1 MPPAVKLHRAAVVI
15 PLVLLVVACAS
26 EPVAPLPPRP
36 PPPAARLARPD
47 EPQLAEVRRLTFGG
61 ENAEAYWSWDG
72 AQLIFQ
78 AREGATGQACDRIYR
93 MTPFTRDGQPPQPIP
108 VSSGKGAT
116 TCSYFL
122 PSDQEVIYASTH
134 LGGDACPPRPD
145 HSHGYVWALTP
156 SFDIF
161 RANVDGSNVR
171 RLTDAPGYDAEGTV
185 CARDGSI
192 VFTSVRDGDLDL
204 YRMDADGSHVRR
216 LTDTPGYDGGAFFN
230 ADCTR
235 LVWRASRPK
244 PGKELDDYQALLAQ
258 GLVRP
263 TQLEIYAADV
273 GPQGLSEVRQ
283 VTYLGAASFAPYW
296 DPSQRRIIFSS
307 NVGSPSG
314 REFDLWAVDLQG
326 TRLERV
332 TTAPGFDGFP
342 MFSPDGRTLA
352 FSSNRTT
359 PEGKHDTDIFVARWA
374 DAPPIYA
381 EGPADR
387 ILRDVTWLADPERQ
401 GRGVGTPGLERA
413 GRYVED
419 RMKAIGLAPA
429 GDGGT
434 FEQRVA
440 VPTGVRVAPSTAVAI
455 DGTPAA
461 ADGFAPFAFSTNATA
476 SGEVVL
482 AGYGIVS
489 KELGIDDYKGIDAKN
504 KMVLVHRFVPA
515 HVPGHADPSGADKR
529 RLGDVRLKAWVAREH
544 GARALIVVDWPE
556 RVHGGAVSNEPEPPE
571 APLPSLS
578 VDGPADDAG
587 IPVVA
592 LRRAAAVRAIAGLE
606 RRGRVTA
613 SVEVHLA
620 RTQADAFNV
629 VGRLPAQAPD
639 RRDGVIVVGA
649 HVDHLGLGGPGS
661 LQPDIHAPHPGADD
675 NASGTATILEI
686 ARALAQHP
694 ERLRRDVV
702 FVAFTGEETGVIGST
717 LFTKTPPGG
726 LAMKDVVAMVNLDM
740 VGRMR
745 SDRLNVL
752 GGDSAPE
759 WPGLVQPACDAA
771 GVTCTIG
778 GDGYGPSDHMP
789 FYAAGVPVLFF
800 FTGEHADYHTPS
812 DTADKIN
819 AAGAAQVARI
829 GQDVAVA
836 LGAADKLTYRAAP
849 SPAPPGDVRH
859 SHASLG
865 TIPDYSGAP
874 TSEPG
879 VLLAGVRPGGA
890 ADKAGIR
897 RGDVLVK
904 LGDHALKSLEDF
916 MFALD
921 ALQPGDV
928 VKVVVARDG
937 KRVELTATL
946 QEAGRR

>member
-1 MPPAVKLHRAAVVI
+1 VNIQCAPVI
-15 PLVLLVVACAS
+15 SAFLLVVACAP
-26 EPVAPLPPRP
+26 EPSTPPKPPAPPAPAPLTRT
-36 PPPAARLARPD
+36 D
-47 EPQLAEVRRLTFGG
+47 EPELADVRRLTFGG
-61 ENAEAYWSWDG
+61 ENAEAYWSWG
-72 AQLIFQ
+72 GTQLIFQ

-93 MTPFTRDGQPPQPIP
+93 MNPVMEDGQPPRPIP

-122 PSDQEVIYASTH
+122 PGDQEVIYASTQ
-134 LGGDACPPRPD
+134 LGGDACPARPD
-145 HSHGYVWALTP
+145 HSHGYVWPLTP

-185 CARDGSI
+185 CAKDGSI

-204 YRMDADGSHVRR
+204 YRMKADGSDVRR
-216 LTDTPGYDGGAFFN
+216 LTDMPGYDGGAFFN

-244 PGKELDDYQALLAQ
+244 AGKELDDYRALLAQ

-263 TQLEIYAADV
+263 TQLEIYAAEV
-273 GPQGLSEVRQ
+273 GEQGLSDVRQ

-296 DPSQRRIIFSS
+296 EPSQRRIIFSS
-307 NVGSPSG
+307 NVGSSSG

-332 TTAPGFDGFP
+332 TTATGFDGFP

-352 FSSNRTT
+352 FSSNRMT
-359 PEGKHDTDIFVARWA
+359 PQGKHDTDVFIARWA
-374 DAPPIYA
+374 DAPPVFA

-387 ILRDVTWLADPERQ
+387 ILRDVEWLADPERL
-401 GRGVGTPGLERA
+401 GRGVGTAGLELA

-440 VPTGVRVAPSTAVAI
+440 VPTGVRVERATAVAI
-455 DGTPAA
+455 DGTPAP
-461 ADGFAPFAFSTNATA
+461 ADGFAPFAFSTSGKA

-489 KELGIDDYKGIDAKN
+489 KDLGIDDYKGVDAKG
-504 KMVLVHRFVPA
+504 KLVLVHRFVPS
-515 HVPGHADPSGADKR
+515 HVRGHADPSGGERR

-556 RVHGGAVSNEPEPPE
+556 RVHGGPVSNEPEPPE
-571 APLPSLS
+571 APLPGLS

-592 LRRAAAVRAIAGLE
+592 MRRAAAARAIAGLE
-606 RRGRVTA
+606 RGARMRA
-613 SVEVHLA
+613 SVEVELA
-620 RTQADAFNV
+620 HTHTDAFNV
-629 VGRLPAQAPD
+629 VGRLVAKAPD
-639 RRDGVIVVGA
+639 RRDGVVVVGA

-661 LQPDIHAPHPGADD
+661 LDPESRLPHAGADD
-675 NASGTATILEI
+675 NASGTSTILEM
-686 ARALAQHP
+686 ARGLAQHP
-694 ERLRRDVV
+694 ERLRRDVL

-717 LFTKTPPGG
+717 VFTKTPPGS

-745 SDRLNVL
+745 NDRLNVL

-759 WPGLVQPACDAA
+759 WPALVQPACDAA
-771 GVTCTIG
+771 GVVCTIG

-800 FTGEHADYHTPS
+800 FTGPHDDYHKPS

-819 AAGAAQVARI
+819 AAGAAQVARV
-829 GQDVAVA
+829 GQDVLVA
-836 LGAADKLTYRAAP
+836 LGATDKLTYRAAP
-849 SPAPPGDVRH
+849 SPAPAGDVRH

-904 LGDHALKSLEDF
+904 LGDHTLKSLEDF

-928 VKVVVARDG
+928 VRVVVARDG
-937 KRVELTATL
+937 KHVELTATL
-946 QEAGRR
+946 GQAGRR